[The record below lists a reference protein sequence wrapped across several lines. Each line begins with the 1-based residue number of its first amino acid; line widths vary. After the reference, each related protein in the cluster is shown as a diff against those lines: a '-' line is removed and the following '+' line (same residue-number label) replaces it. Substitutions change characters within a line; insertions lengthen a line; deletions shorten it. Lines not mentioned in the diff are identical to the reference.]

1 MSGSDSAR
9 IRVLV
14 AENHPSVR
22 ENLRYLIDAEEDLEC
37 VGVAK
42 EGRSAVRLSQD
53 LLPDVVVLDE
63 DLPGAPGLEILAWL
77 VGALPSVGVVV
88 YTLNT
93 DVFEEARRL
102 GAACVAKDASYEV
115 LLRAIREAPSLASV
129 R

>member
-1 MSGSDSAR
+1 MPSVDSAR

-42 EGRSAVRLSQD
+42 EGSSAVRLCQD
-53 LLPDVVVLDE
+53 LLPDVVVLGE
-63 DLPGAPGLEILAWL
+63 DLPGAPGLEILTWL
-77 VGALPSVGVVV
+77 VEALPSVGVVV

-102 GAACVAKDASYEV
+102 GATCVAKDASHEV
-115 LLRAIREAPSLASV
+115 LLRAIRETPALASV